1 MNVSR
6 RVASASR
13 FLPSPSDG
21 LHALSGR
28 SPHLTSGKVD
38 KRITTCGKR
47 FALLRALSGRSL
59 RLTSGKVDER
69 ITTCGKRFALLR
81 ALVGAHFAY
90 AERTALRITAQQVRV
105 ETPSVGLLLGT

>member
-1 MNVSR
+1 MQGQLMSVSR

-59 RLTSGKVDER
+59 RL
-69 ITTCGKRFALLR
+69 
-81 ALVGAHFAY
+81 
-90 AERTALRITAQQVRV
+90 RTAHRAVRLTAQQVRV